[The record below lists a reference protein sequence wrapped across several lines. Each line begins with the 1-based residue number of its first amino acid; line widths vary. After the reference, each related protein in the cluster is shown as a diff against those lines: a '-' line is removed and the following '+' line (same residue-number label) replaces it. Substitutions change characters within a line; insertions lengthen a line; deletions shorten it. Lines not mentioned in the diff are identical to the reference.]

1 MKKFLGLLF
10 ILAIFS
16 AASISMSSDSQ
27 SWVLVHK
34 VEFCLLVCALIVVC
48 LIHPAQTGQVPSE
61 FRTLRFEYYSGGVTR
76 FNTWGNYRSH
86 CDCGSYLK
94 ATGRVAQVLLYTR
107 NGTQS
112 AQHAE
117 YR

>member
-1 MKKFLGLLF
+1 MKKFLGLLC
-10 ILAIFS
+10 IVAVLL
-16 AASISMSSDSQ
+16 AASLSLSSDSL

-34 VEFCLLVCALIVVC
+34 VEFYLLLFALIVVC
-48 LIHPAQTGQVPSE
+48 LIHPAETGQVSNE
-61 FRTLRFEYYSGGVTR
+61 FRTLRFDY
-76 FNTWGNYRSH
+76 

-107 NGTQS
+107 NGTQF
-112 AQHAE
+112 AQHDE

>member
-1 MKKFLGLLF
+1 MKKFLGLLCIVAVLF
-10 ILAIFS
+10 
-16 AASISMSSDSQ
+16 AASFSLSDSQ

-34 VEFCLLVCALIVVC
+34 VEFYLLLFALIVVC
-48 LIHPAQTGQVPSE
+48 LIHPAETGQVSNE
-61 FRTLRFEYYSGGVTR
+61 FRTLRFDQSGWLSKLIIR
-76 FNTWGNYRSH
+76 ALYRSH